1 MKSSCHA
8 QKSAY
13 ASSAAGR
20 AGAAPQRHDDVG
32 GLEHRLV
39 PLVVDADLELDD
51 PAIARATATAGS
63 P

>member
-13 ASSAAGR
+13 PSSAAGR
-20 AGAAPQRHDDVG
+20 TGAAPQRHDDVG
-32 GLEHRLV
+32 GLQHRLV
-39 PLVVDADLELDD
+39 PLVVDGDLELHD
-51 PAIARATATAGS
+51 PAIARAIAKAGS